1 MLNLTAAV
9 SHRTHLLII
18 LSSFSFFLFFLSS
31 FLLSSSSISSVKD
44 RPKVLPWKEA
54 NPLAMCTICGTS
66 SYTAAIQLFI
76 FISNIGAAGSE
87 AAIGVLY
94 AMSFYSKNGP
104 KCKCDIRYKLFSFI
118 CSSIKASKHITNHF
132 F

>member
-1 MLNLTAAV
+1 
-9 SHRTHLLII
+9 
-18 LSSFSFFLFFLSS
+18 
-31 FLLSSSSISSVKD
+31 
-44 RPKVLPWKEA
+44 
-54 NPLAMCTICGTS
+54 MCTICGTS

-104 KCKCDIRYKLFSFI
+104 KCKLYTIQIIFLYLFVYQ
-118 CSSIKASKHITNHF
+118 SIKAYN
-132 F
+132 

>member
-18 LSSFSFFLFFLSS
+18 LFSFSFFLSFFFL
-31 FLLSSSSISSVKD
+31 LLSSSSISSVKD

-118 CSSIKASKHITNHF
+118 CSSIKAYN
-132 F
+132 

>member
-1 MLNLTAAV
+1 
-9 SHRTHLLII
+9 
-18 LSSFSFFLFFLSS
+18 
-31 FLLSSSSISSVKD
+31 
-44 RPKVLPWKEA
+44 
-54 NPLAMCTICGTS
+54 MCTICGTS

-104 KCKCDIRYKLFSFI
+104 KCKCEIRYKLFSFI
-118 CSSIKASKHITNHF
+118 CSSIKASKHKTNHF
-132 F
+132 FQIYLLATFNYFTDVLPLLIFIMAIFFANAAGSVLVANRL